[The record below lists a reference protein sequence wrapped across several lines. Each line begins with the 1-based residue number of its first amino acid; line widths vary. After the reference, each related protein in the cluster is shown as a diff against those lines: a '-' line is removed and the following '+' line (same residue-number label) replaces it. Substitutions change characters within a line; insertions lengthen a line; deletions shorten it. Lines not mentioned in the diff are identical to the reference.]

1 MVRLLEMATC
11 YARSTPLSAEAA
23 RFLQEQVKM
32 KASALEEKD
41 QLLKE
46 QGEELDIVKARLN
59 KKEAALVDVQGQYTL
74 LSRTLY
80 GTMLSSS
87 VREASLRRSQAPAED
102 ESEEEK
108 ALLTRADLIQYIR
121 VLGSDCVAAAEDTFH
136 STVAQ
141 LKLKNPG
148 VELVTE
154 GTGPY
159 HRVEGDQIVSPA
171 FGEEPVT
178 QEAEEVQVE
187 EGV

>member
-1 MVRLLEMATC
+1 MATL
-11 YARSTPLSAEAA
+11 YARSAPLSAEAA
-23 RFLQEQVKM
+23 RLLQEQVKM

-46 QGEELDIVKARLN
+46 QDEELDAVKARLN
-59 KKEAALVDVQGQYTL
+59 EQ
-74 LSRTLY
+74 
-80 GTMLSSS
+80 
-87 VREASLRRSQAPAED
+87 EASLRHSQAPAED
-102 ESEEEK
+102 ESKEEK

-121 VLGSDCVAAAEDTFH
+121 VLGSDCVATAEDTYH

-148 VELVTE
+148 VELVIE

-171 FGEEPVT
+171 FEEEPVT